1 MEGQNKE
8 NESISEYEKLIFEI
22 ENILNQLLDFENN
35 QTIKQVSNAFEN
47 YSKKTANKRQINNL
61 LNIEKEVNISN
72 EKINEINGLKSQI
85 NSIYKSIAEMDSI

>member
-8 NESISEYEKLIFEI
+8 NESTSEYEKLIFEI
-22 ENILNQLLDFENN
+22 ENVLSQLLDFENN
-35 QTIKQVSNAFEN
+35 QTIMQVSNAFET

-72 EKINEINGLKSQI
+72 EKINEINSLKSQI
-85 NSIYKSIAEMDSI
+85 TNIFKSIAEMDSI